1 MHSKLKCSRCRCWKL
16 EKEFINVH
24 EYFILLTLIPS
35 SRIMRTCN
43 SCRRRNKPHAS
54 LSKMKKEQEEMLRQL
69 PTVGLRAVSHLR
81 IRLLWT
87 NCHRLPLVLCHAR
100 RVMEGWKAI
109 PLFLVP
115 ADRSCRGRLPFP
127 FQGPWATFWTLD
139 RWSFIP
145 WTHWSPRLWR
155 GRRWRT
161 LTFTPSPC
169 LHNTNPIPLS
179 VLWWDIPSLRCTLF
193 LRRPPSRVSPP

>member
-1 MHSKLKCSRCRCWKL
+1 MDRSVPACIKIPPEARFEGRYVFCNNSKPPEYFSSDDSSFEDPITSSYPESNEKNQKVGSRHKIQNKLKCSRCRCWKL

-24 EYFILLTLIPS
+24 D

-81 IRLLWT
+81 TRLLWT

-127 FQGPWATFWTLD
+127 FQGPWATIWTLD
-139 RWSFIP
+139 RWAFIP
-145 WTHWSPRLWR
+145 
-155 GRRWRT
+155 
-161 LTFTPSPC
+161 
-169 LHNTNPIPLS
+169 
-179 VLWWDIPSLRCTLF
+179 
-193 LRRPPSRVSPP
+193 